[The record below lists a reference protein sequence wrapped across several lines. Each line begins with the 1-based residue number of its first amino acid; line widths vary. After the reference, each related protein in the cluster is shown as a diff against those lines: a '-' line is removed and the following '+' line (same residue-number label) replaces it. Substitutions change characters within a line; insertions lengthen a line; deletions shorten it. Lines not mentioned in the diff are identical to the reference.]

1 MISAGFLTNRTNLLY
16 LNFPADT
23 EVEDPANSLA
33 RAQALGFKVITKQRR
48 IHRGTDTL
56 GNLFFLL
63 SAQESGVA
71 VAAVFTSIAPVTTVL
86 FAALIL
92 RERIGRRQAVGIGLA
107 GVATVAIALGGLS

>member
-1 MISAGFLTNRTNLLY
+1 VIPTNLRGR
-16 LNFPADT
+16 
-23 EVEDPANSLA
+23 LA
-33 RAQALGFKVITKQRR
+33 LF
-48 IHRGTDTL
+48 GTLAAAGSGDTL